1 MTPSSSSP
9 SDNNR
14 PYIGVGVLVWKG
26 DSLLLGKRFDPH
38 GGTVWQFP
46 GGHLEIGESVMQC
59 AAREVREETGVEVA
73 GARHAGFTDELFS
86 IAGRHYVVLYVSA
99 NYVSGEAR
107 VLEPEKCQCWQWF
120 HYNEL
125 PSPLFEPITNLLKQT
140 PVLNVLQVDRDTPKD
155 AHK

>member
-1 MTPSSSSP
+1 MSSSS
-9 SDNNR
+9 SSLFDSNR

-26 DSLLLGKRFDPH
+26 DYLLLGKRPDSH
-38 GGTVWQFP
+38 GDTVWQFP

-59 AAREVREETGVEVA
+59 AVREVREETGLDVT
-73 GARHAGFTDELFS
+73 GMKHAGYTDELVS
-86 IAGRHYVVLYVSA
+86 IADRHYVTLYVSA

-125 PSPLFEPITNLLKQT
+125 PVPLFEPIINLLKQT
-140 PVLNVLQVDRDTPKD
+140 PVLKVLQTDRDIPKD